1 MLVCQHNNERKQLI
15 CMLIASWYSIW
26 CHQALKHKLLDGS
39 RSWLWGQ
46 RVHECRLP
54 FHLLTTP
61 KFLIVLR
68 TQNVRCRCCSI
79 VSGRPR
85 FSITSLQPQVQN
97 VDARRHSDLQQRV
110 LKDQQLNPQKA
121 CLKEKYAC
129 WGGSIMGKCLYS
141 LISHAVTGRT
151 LGCHGESC
159 WNMGP

>member
-1 MLVCQHNNERKQLI
+1 MHANSLMIFNLVPPSSQTQTARRFSLLIVRSACARVSTPFPFAYNTQLSDCFTNPERTVS
-15 CMLIASWYSIW
+15 M
-26 CHQALKHKLLDGS
+26 LLD
-39 RSWLWGQ
+39 RQ
-46 RVHECRLP
+46 RAP
-54 FHLLTTP
+54 PLLHH
-61 KFLIVLR
+61 
-68 TQNVRCRCCSI
+68 
-79 VSGRPR
+79 
-85 FSITSLQPQVQN
+85 FSITSLHPQVQN

-159 WNMGP
+159 